1 MHWDQADAAGI
12 GQKASGLRRFTG
24 PASELWA
31 TTRAAPGLRH
41 SSTLRAVGV
50 SAGLGLK
57 RIECIGRNAKGPVVQ
72 AHSRGLVPASS

>member
-1 MHWDQADAAGI
+1 MHWDRADAAGI

-31 TTRAAPGLRH
+31 TRAAPALRH

-72 AHSRGLVPASS
+72 AHSRELVTASS